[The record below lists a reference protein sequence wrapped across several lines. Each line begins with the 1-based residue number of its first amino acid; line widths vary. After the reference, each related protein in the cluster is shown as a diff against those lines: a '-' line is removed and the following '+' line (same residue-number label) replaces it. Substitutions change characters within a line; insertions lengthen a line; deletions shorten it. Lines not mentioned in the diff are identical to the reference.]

1 MVRSVVRWSVQV
13 WCGEW
18 NGWMAEAEGQWEGAL
33 RFKYEEKVV
42 STSIVEGDGEERFG
56 RPL

>member
-1 MVRSVVRWSVQV
+1 
-13 WCGEW
+13 
-18 NGWMAEAEGQWEGAL
+18 MAEAEGQWEGAL